1 MAKKKN
7 TLPFEEKLQR
17 IKSIADSL
25 QRDTLS
31 LDESM
36 ALFKEADL
44 LLHDCRDFLD
54 QAQLQVEQLI
64 DPSSGETRPFN

>member
-7 TLPFEEKLQR
+7 TLAFEDKLQR
-17 IKSIADSL
+17 IKAIADSL
-25 QRDTLS
+25 QRDTLT

-36 ALFKEADL
+36 ALFQEADQ

-64 DPSSGETRPFN
+64 DPSSSETRPFN